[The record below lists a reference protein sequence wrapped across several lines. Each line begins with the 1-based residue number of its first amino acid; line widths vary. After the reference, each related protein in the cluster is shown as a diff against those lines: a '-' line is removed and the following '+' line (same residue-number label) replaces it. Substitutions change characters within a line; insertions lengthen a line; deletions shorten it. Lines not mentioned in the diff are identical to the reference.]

1 MVSVE
6 LVRRAAPAVVP
17 DPHASAPTTG
27 PYAGH
32 VHFDET
38 ITPVLITDF
47 DVDAYTRRGTD
58 RLEVDMAAIEADGPL
73 GPQVRLALGVLQR
86 LEGTALAESRAM
98 LATTTGNEARIT
110 AFLATWHVDRFWQSR
125 ALRDVLEA
133 GGGPEPADLP
143 PPTAIQALRRL
154 HVDQVQPLLTPLWNV
169 LAGESLAAGH
179 MARMAIQE
187 ASLQELLRALA
198 ELLDG
203 EARRV
208 VETVIDRHDAAVEFF
223 TAEARAR
230 ITRSRAEAVTARA
243 VLSLLSPLAG
253 GYLMDPALRP
263 ALAVLGTEAPHR
275 AALRRAR
282 FEITRLLPGPD
293 LPDPL
298 LAIRPRPGV

>member
-6 LVRRAAPAVVP
+6 LVRRAAPAVAP

-73 GPQVRLALGVLQR
+73 GSQVRLALGVLQR

-143 PPTAIQALRRL
+143 PPTPIQALRRL

-169 LAGESLAAGH
+169 LAGE
-179 MARMAIQE
+179 
-187 ASLQELLRALA
+187 
-198 ELLDG
+198 
-203 EARRV
+203 
-208 VETVIDRHDAAVEFF
+208 
-223 TAEARAR
+223 
-230 ITRSRAEAVTARA
+230 
-243 VLSLLSPLAG
+243 
-253 GYLMDPALRP
+253 
-263 ALAVLGTEAPHR
+263 
-275 AALRRAR
+275 
-282 FEITRLLPGPD
+282 
-293 LPDPL
+293 
-298 LAIRPRPGV
+298 